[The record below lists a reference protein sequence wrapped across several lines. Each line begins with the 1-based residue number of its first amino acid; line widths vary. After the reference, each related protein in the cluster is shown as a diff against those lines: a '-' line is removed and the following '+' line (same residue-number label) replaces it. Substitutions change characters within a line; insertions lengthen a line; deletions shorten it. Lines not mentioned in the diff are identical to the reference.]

1 LRLSRTAV
9 WIFGSITLV
18 VLIAIAFFGSYYAPV
33 LGSVGMQAHHYLNL
47 PIFLLGTVPV
57 TILFL
62 LKAAVFVI
70 LLGLTASFVLHLL
83 QRRVLTHT
91 PLAPAQ
97 QYAAAKVGSYLIF
110 ALGLVIGLESLGLN
124 LNSLVVVGGAFG
136 LGVGL
141 GLQNVVANF
150 VAGLILL
157 FEQPIRIGDRIEVG
171 DTYGDVVD
179 IRGRSTWVRTNDNI
193 VIIVPNSN
201 FITHTVTNLT
211 VNDPQVRIAVPVGV
225 GYNSH
230 PPTVR
235 DILLR
240 IAGEHPGIL
249 KDPAPAVIFH
259 DFGDNSLNFELRV
272 WTQTLVQFPSTL
284 KSDLYFS
291 IFQAFTDEGIEMPFP
306 QRDIHL
312 RSIDREAW
320 AALRDPKD
328 SNRKESGR
336 RDSGGESPPLSS
348 N

>member
-1 LRLSRTAV
+1 LQLSRK
-9 WIFGSITLV
+9 TLWGV
-18 VLIAIAFFGSYYAPV
+18 GLPVLAVLIGTVSLFSEFHSTL
-33 LGSVGMQAHHYLNL
+33 LGSLGVDVHHVLTL

-57 TILFL
+57 TFLFL
-62 LKAAVFVI
+62 FKAAVFLL
-70 LLGLTASFVLHLL
+70 LLGLIASFVLHVLE
-83 QRRVLTHT
+83 RRVLNHT

-97 QYAAAKVGSYLIF
+97 QYAAAKVVSYLTF
-110 ALGLVIGLESLGLN
+110 ALGMVIGLESLGLN
-124 LNSLVVVGGAFG
+124 LNSLVLVGGAFG

-141 GLQNVVANF
+141 GLQTVVANF

-157 FEQPIRIGDRIEVG
+157 FEQPIRIGDRIQVG
-171 DTYGDVVD
+171 DTYGDVLD

-193 VIIVPNSN
+193 VIIVPNSD
-201 FITHTVTNLT
+201 FITHKVTNLT
-211 VNDPQVRIAVPVGV
+211 VNDPQVRISVPVGV

-240 IAGEHPGIL
+240 IADEHPAVL
-249 KDPAPAVIFH
+249 KDPAPTVILQ
-259 DFGDNSLNFELRV
+259 DFGDNSLNFVLRV
-272 WTQTLVQFPSTL
+272 CTETLVQFPAKL

-291 IFQAFTDEGIEMPFP
+291 IFEAFTEAGIEMPFP

-320 AALRDPKD
+320 AGLREAK
-328 SNRKESGR
+328 
-336 RDSGGESPPLSS
+336 DSGGRDSSGESAPLSS

>member
-1 LRLSRTAV
+1 MRLSRTAV
-9 WIFGSITLV
+9 WVLGFIAVV
-18 VLIAIAFFGSYYAPV
+18 VLIAVAFFGSYYAPL
-33 LGSVGMQAHHYLNL
+33 LGSAGMHAHHYLTL

-57 TILFL
+57 TVVFL
-62 LKAAVFVI
+62 LKIAVFLI
-70 LLGLTASFVLHLL
+70 LLGLTASFMLQIL
-83 QRRVLTHT
+83 QRRVLKHT

-110 ALGLVIGLESLGLN
+110 AVGLVIGLELLGLN
-124 LNSLVVVGGAFG
+124 LNSLVVVGGALG

-171 DTYGDVVD
+171 DTYGDVID

-235 DILLR
+235 EILLR
-240 IAGEHPGIL
+240 LAGEHPAVL
-249 KDPAPAVIFH
+249 KDPPPMVIFN
-259 DFGDNSLNFELRV
+259 DLGDNSLNFILRV
-272 WTQTLVQFPSTL
+272 WT
-284 KSDLYFS
+284 
-291 IFQAFTDEGIEMPFP
+291 
-306 QRDIHL
+306 
-312 RSIDREAW
+312 
-320 AALRDPKD
+320 
-328 SNRKESGR
+328 
-336 RDSGGESPPLSS
+336 
-348 N
+348 